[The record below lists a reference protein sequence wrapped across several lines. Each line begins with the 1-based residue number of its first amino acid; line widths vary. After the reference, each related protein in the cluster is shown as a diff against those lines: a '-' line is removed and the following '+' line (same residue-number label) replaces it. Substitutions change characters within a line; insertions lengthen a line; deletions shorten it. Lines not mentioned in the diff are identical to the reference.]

1 MNKFKINY
9 VVSRFNLKT
18 DEFIDRACVI
28 VEKNSEQVHLG
39 CRYFNFTFKKDVYV
53 DFFNSDENLIREA
66 VDILS
71 KSSLTSNYYVSRAF
85 EFTDTKGDTRL
96 FGLIPKCEDCNC
108 RMYLVEFSFPDMREK
123 EYPKTVD
130 VDKYLNLEDTK
141 KVLEKLL
148 ELNKIDDDAFCF
160 TSETGAKRCFFLPLD
175 KVKKDKSKEK
185 KYRPIKSLVELS
197 IAIYGELNHFKTV
210 CMGNDLFIRLK
221 GCKNYERVLITHLE
235 FDNNHALVAIN
246 GNTLKTLFENYEL
259 RNDKGEYVPF
269 GVEVEDEYSSF

>member
-148 ELNKIDDDAFCF
+148 ELNKIDDDDAFCF
-160 TSETGAKRCFFLPLD
+160 TSETGAKRCFFLPLEAI
-175 KVKKDKSKEK
+175 KKDKPKK
-185 KYRPIKSLVELS
+185 KYRPFKNLYEFYKFLS
-197 IAIYGELNHFKTV
+197 YDNFTEEEFTQNMLLGEVFTYREKKAPRYAHTTV
-210 CMGNDLFIRLK
+210 ITKINFDLADDPCEPNIEGR
-221 GCKNYERVLITHLE
+221 NLE
-235 FDNNHALVAIN
+235 M
-246 GNTLKTLFENYEL
+246 
-259 RNDKGEYVPF
+259 
-269 GVEVEDEYSSF
+269 